1 MVGPSHE
8 RYGSGE
14 CSWLSGTAS
23 WMFLAASQY
32 ILGFR
37 PDYDGV
43 IIDPCVPAHW
53 DGFSYTR
60 VYREISCTVLSTALP
75 FENARSKKLIVDGE
89 ELDGNFLPYDK
100 IKGKKSVEIKVVY

>member
-1 MVGPSHE
+1 
-8 RYGSGE
+8 
-14 CSWLSGTAS
+14 
-23 WMFLAASQY
+23 MFLAASQY

-60 VYREISCTVLSTALP
+60 VYREISCTVLSPALP